1 MRRLFVLTAVMVA
14 VLSMAATGNAQHI
27 SGDYIETR
35 SADVWTGPCVANGEV
50 NLAGDQAILA
60 WRVRQGEWNGVALDG
75 LSVVGVVKAAATLG
89 DQYNDPY
96 PAKSV
101 VIVDQKAS
109 AAQQK
114 ALVEMAQSMAG
125 ELLKNVVRVEVAPI
139 EMQINNEG
147 GHYDKTLLRA
157 GDIAGIET
165 RMIGKKDHLCG
176 NEEVYYQPLVTM
188 NHAMPAVAEL
198 DQYQGSSLGVRW
210 TVHGKRSAFVGSF
223 SR

>member
-1 MRRLFVLTAVMVA
+1 MRRFFALTAVIVA
-14 VLSMAATGNAQHI
+14 VLALAATGNAQHV

-60 WRVRQGEWNGVALDG
+60 WRVRQGEWNGVTLDG
-75 LSVVGVVKAAATLG
+75 LSVVGVIKAAATLG

-96 PAKSV
+96 PAKAV

-125 ELLKNVVRVEVAPI
+125 ELLKNVVNVQVAPI
-139 EMQINNEG
+139 EMQVSNDG

-198 DQYQGSSLGVRW
+198 DQYQGPSLGVRW

>member
-1 MRRLFVLTAVMVA
+1 MRRLFALTAVIVA
-14 VLSMAATGNAQHI
+14 VLALAVTGNAQHV

-101 VIVDQKAS
+101 LIVDQKAS

-139 EMQINNEG
+139 EMQVSNDG

-198 DQYQGSSLGVRW
+198 DQYQGPSLGVRW

>member
-1 MRRLFVLTAVMVA
+1 MRRMFALGSLIMIVLALAST
-14 VLSMAATGNAQHI
+14 SQAQHI

-50 NLAGDQAILA
+50 NLTGDQAILA
-60 WRVRQGEWNGVALDG
+60 WRVNQGDWNGVSLAG
-75 LSVVGVVKAAATLG
+75 LSVVGVVKAGATLG
-89 DQYNDPY
+89 DQYSNPY
-96 PAKSV
+96 PAKAV
-101 VIVDQKAS
+101 LIVDQNAT
-109 AAQQK
+109 AEQQK
-114 ALVEMAQSMAG
+114 ALVGMAQAMAG
-125 ELLKNVVRVEVAPI
+125 ELLQNIVRIEVAPI
-139 EMQINNEG
+139 ELQVSHAG

-157 GDIAGIET
+157 GDLAGIET

-198 DQYQGSSLGVRW
+198 DQYQGPSLGVRW

>member
-1 MRRLFVLTAVMVA
+1 MRRFFALSSLVGLVLA
-14 VLSMAATGNAQHI
+14 LAATGNAQHV

-60 WRVRQGEWNGVALDG
+60 WRVRQGEWNGVTLDG

-96 PAKSV
+96 PAKAV

-125 ELLKNVVRVEVAPI
+125 ELLKNVVNVQVAPI
-139 EMQINNEG
+139 EMQISNDG

-198 DQYQGSSLGVRW
+198 DQYQGPSLGVRW

-223 SR
+223 SH

>member
-1 MRRLFVLTAVMVA
+1 MRKMFALGSLVLA
-14 VLSMAATGNAQHI
+14 VLALAATGNAQHV

-96 PAKSV
+96 PAKAV
-101 VIVDQKAS
+101 LIVDRNAS

-114 ALVEMAQSMAG
+114 ALVDLAQSMAG

-139 EMQINNEG
+139 ELQVSNDG
-147 GHYDKTLLRA
+147 GHYDKTTLRA
-157 GDIAGIET
+157 GDLAGIET

-188 NHAMPAVAEL
+188 SHAMPAVAEL
-198 DQYQGSSLGVRW
+198 DQYQGAGLGVRW